1 MAIQSTTGNYFRTAA
16 HAGIRQKVV
25 RRGPLD
31 LPGGLALWRSVG
43 KTLLWTLPVILAA
56 NLWLASACNS
66 INMEYRA
73 VGQALIEEQHA
84 TEQLLQQKSQLL
96 SPVRIKI
103 AAAEKF
109 GLYEPA
115 STQIKHMN

>member
-1 MAIQSTTGNYFRTAA
+1 MTIQSTTGNYFRTAA

-25 RRGPLD
+25 RRRPLD

-43 KTLLWTLPVILAA
+43 KTLLWALPAVLAA
-56 NLWLASACNS
+56 NLWLSSASNS
-66 INMEYRA
+66 AKMEYRA
-73 VGQALIEEQHA
+73 VGQALLEEQRV
-84 TEQLLQQKSQLL
+84 TEQLLQRKSQLL

-103 AAAEKF
+103 TAAERF
-109 GLYEPA
+109 GLHEPA